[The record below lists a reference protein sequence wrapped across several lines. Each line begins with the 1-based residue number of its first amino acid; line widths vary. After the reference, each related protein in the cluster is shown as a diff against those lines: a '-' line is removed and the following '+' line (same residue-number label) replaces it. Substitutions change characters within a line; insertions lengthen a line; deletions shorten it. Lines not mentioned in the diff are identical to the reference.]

1 MHYLNIAQPVLD
13 LIAAAPQKF
22 SSEHL
27 EILAEYASPSK
38 KKAWR
43 ITPEEQEKIAK
54 KLLTQEDKRIVASP
68 RVFEAEIRDM
78 VGERRAKAGQMKK
91 RLKGPRTQV
100 DSVKDLVRAV
110 EEAEKAVKGLDKVEL
125 ALI

>member
-1 MHYLNIAQPVLD
+1 
-13 LIAAAPQKF
+13 
-22 SSEHL
+22 
-27 EILAEYASPSK
+27 
-38 KKAWR
+38 
-43 ITPEEQEKIAK
+43 
-54 KLLTQEDKRIVASP
+54 
-68 RVFEAEIRDM
+68 
-78 VGERRAKAGQMKK
+78 MKK